1 VTVAGLVR
9 CWGYNGYGRSD
20 VPADLGLVT
29 QVSAGWYTSC
39 AVTVAGL
46 VRCWGYNGYGQ
57 TDVPADLG
65 LVTQVSAGTFKHSCA
80 VTVAGLVRCWGY
92 NGDGRSDVPA
102 DLGLVTQVSAGD
114 AHSCALTISGLVR
127 CWGSNG
133 SGQTAVPSSGISSP
147 IKFMQ
152 PNFNNAGVMEGTIV
166 GEDSLDSLVSAE
178 FNLGEGQLF
187 FYQWYRDGLA
197 ISGATQ
203 STYKITENDFGAQLK
218 VSVIKKSSNKIYFGS
233 ASRIVEFPSLFF
245 PQPTISGLNSVGSL
259 LTADVSESDSEVS
272 FTYQWLRNGEVISGA
287 TASQYRVGLMDLGKD
302 LSVSVTGLKQRFRLT
317 TRTSS
322 VTAISTA
329 IPNSPCAGN
338 IDATSTWIGTA
349 SQPSVSGNPAFGQTL
364 KGSNGVWAS
373 GTKFCLF
380 WIADGIIVPKAS
392 ASTIKLDGSTV
403 GKYVQFV
410 VVGIDKSS
418 RRVARLSNPVL
429 ITKASFTNIKSPV
442 VKGLAKVGLKLT
454 TSSASWGTGT
464 SYGYQ
469 WLRDAEEIPDATAS
483 SYSPTSSDVGS
494 NLTLRVCGSK
504 QYFEQLCVESVPQIV
519 SLGAIS
525 KVGQTSIRGI
535 STNVGTTLMGST
547 TQWMTGVEISWQWLA
562 DGVEIR
568 AATASSYTIARS
580 DRGKTLS
587 LRVTGDADGY
597 QSVSKVVQFKK
608 IP

>member
-1 VTVAGLVR
+1 M
-9 CWGYNGYGRSD
+9 
-20 VPADLGLVT
+20 
-29 QVSAGWYTSC
+29 
-39 AVTVAGL
+39 TVAGL

-133 SGQTAVPSSGISSP
+133 SGETAVPSSGISSP

>member
-1 VTVAGLVR
+1 
-9 CWGYNGYGRSD
+9 
-20 VPADLGLVT
+20 
-29 QVSAGWYTSC
+29 
-39 AVTVAGL
+39 VTVAGL

-57 TDVPADLG
+57 T
-65 LVTQVSAGTFKHSCA
+65 
-80 VTVAGLVRCWGY
+80 
-92 NGDGRSDVPA
+92 DVPA

-133 SGQTAVPSSGISSP
+133 SGETAVPSSGISSP